1 MSLDEHRYAL
11 TVRWTGNLGEGTAS
25 YRGYSRDH
33 DIEIPG
39 LPVLRGSADPTFHGD
54 RNRYNPEQLLLAA
67 LSQCHMLSF
76 LHVAM
81 KHGVV
86 VTAYE
91 DRAEGL
97 MRTNRDGSGQFES
110 VMLKPRVTLASQW
123 RRKSWRNCT
132 PGRTAFASSRG
143 ASTSRCCTSRTRWS
157 TAKRTEGAG
166 RPGLAVQPGCPPPD
180 ARRATPRR

>member
-33 DIEIPG
+33 DVEIPG
-39 LPVLRGSADPTFHGD
+39 LPVLKGSADPTFHGD
-54 RNRYNPEQLLLAA
+54 RDRYNPEQLLLAA

-76 LHVAM
+76 LHVAL

-91 DRAEGL
+91 DRAEAL

-110 VMLKPRVTLASQW
+110 ATLKPRVTLAAPAAEGLLEELHAAANKLCFIARSVNFPVLHQ
-123 RRKSWRNCT
+123 
-132 PGRTAFASSRG
+132 PTAVVEEA
-143 ASTSRCCTSRTRWS
+143 
-157 TAKRTEGAG
+157 AG
-166 RPGLAVQPGCPPPD
+166 
-180 ARRATPRR
+180 

>member
-33 DIEIPG
+33 DVEIPG
-39 LPVLRGSADPTFHGD
+39 LPVLQGSADPTFHGD
-54 RNRYNPEQLLLAA
+54 RTRYNPEQLLLAA

-76 LHVAM
+76 LHVAV

-91 DRAEGL
+91 DRAEAL
-97 MRTNRDGSGQFES
+97 MRSNRDGSGQFES
-110 VMLKPRVTLASQW
+110 ATLKPRVTVAAPVAEELMAQLHSEANKVCFIA
-123 RRKSWRNCT
+123 RSVNF
-132 PGRTAFASSRG
+132 PVLH
-143 ASTSRCCTSRTRWS
+143 
-157 TAKRTEGAG
+157 
-166 RPGLAVQPGCPPPD
+166 RPAAVVEHLQG
-180 ARRATPRR
+180 

>member
-11 TVRWTGNLGEGTAS
+11 TVRWTGNLGAGTAA

-33 DIEIPG
+33 DVEIPG
-39 LPVLRGSADPTFHGD
+39 LPVLKGSADPAFHGD

-76 LHVAM
+76 LHVAV
-81 KHGVV
+81 KHGLV

-91 DRAEGL
+91 DHASGL

-110 VMLKPRVTLASQW
+110 VTLKPRVTVADPAAAELLEELHTEANKLCFIARSVNFPVLHEP
-123 RRKSWRNCT
+123 S
-132 PGRTAFASSRG
+132 AAVG
-143 ASTSRCCTSRTRWS
+143 AQ
-157 TAKRTEGAG
+157 G
-166 RPGLAVQPGCPPPD
+166 
-180 ARRATPRR
+180 

>member
-11 TVRWTGNLGEGTAS
+11 TVRWTGNLGDGTAS

-33 DIEIPG
+33 DVEIPG
-39 LPVLRGSADPTFHGD
+39 LPVLRGSADPTFRGD
-54 RNRYNPEQLLLAA
+54 RGRYNPEQLLLAA

-76 LHVAM
+76 LHVAV

-110 VMLKPRVTLASQW
+110 VTLKPRVTVAS
-123 RRKSWRNCT
+123 
-132 PGRTAFASSRG
+132 PAA
-143 ASTSRCCTSRTRWS
+143 
-157 TAKRTEGAG
+157 
-166 RPGLAVQPGCPPPD
+166 PGLLLGNLLEGNLLEELHTEANKLCFIARSVNFPVLHEPTAVTEP
-180 ARRATPRR
+180 RAD

>member
-1 MSLDEHRYAL
+1 MSIDEHRYAL

-33 DIEIPG
+33 DVEIPG
-39 LPVLRGSADPTFHGD
+39 LPVLKGSADPAFHGD

-76 LHVAM
+76 LHVAV

-91 DRAEGL
+91 DQAAGL

-110 VMLKPRVTLASQW
+110 VTLRPRVTVAGPAPAELLEELHAEANRVCFIARSVSFPVHHEPTATVE
-123 RRKSWRNCT
+123 RRN
-132 PGRTAFASSRG
+132 
-143 ASTSRCCTSRTRWS
+143 
-157 TAKRTEGAG
+157 
-166 RPGLAVQPGCPPPD
+166 
-180 ARRATPRR
+180 

>member
-11 TVRWTGNLGEGTAS
+11 TVRWTGNLGGGTAS

-33 DIEIPG
+33 DVEIPG
-39 LPVLRGSADPTFHGD
+39 LPVLQGSADPTFHGD
-54 RNRYNPEQLLLAA
+54 RSRYNPEQLLLAA

-76 LHVAM
+76 LHVAV

-110 VMLKPRVTLASQW
+110 VTLKPRVSLASPAAPDLLEELHAEANKVCFIA
-123 RRKSWRNCT
+123 RSVNF
-132 PGRTAFASSRG
+132 PVLHEPTA
-143 ASTSRCCTSRTRWS
+143 
-157 TAKRTEGAG
+157 
-166 RPGLAVQPGCPPPD
+166 AVEP
-180 ARRATPRR
+180 RAD

>member
-11 TVRWTGNLGEGTAS
+11 TVRWTGNLGAGTSS

-54 RNRYNPEQLLLAA
+54 RQRYNPEQLLLAA

-76 LHVAM
+76 LHVAV

-86 VTAYE
+86 VTGYE

-97 MRTNRDGSGQFES
+97 MRTNRDGSGQFEA
-110 VMLKPRVTLASQW
+110 VTLKPRVTVAEPAAPALLEELHAEANKVCFIARSV
-123 RRKSWRNCT
+123 NF
-132 PGRTAFASSRG
+132 PVLHEPAAVV
-143 ASTSRCCTSRTRWS
+143 
-157 TAKRTEGAG
+157 EGQA
-166 RPGLAVQPGCPPPD
+166 D
-180 ARRATPRR
+180 